1 MLKTSGGGDGG
12 TVKHIYIWACDA
24 QRTVVCEVSA

>member
-1 MLKTSGGGDGG
+1 MLKTSGGGG
-12 TVKHIYIWACDA
+12 TVKHIYIWVCDA